1 MNSNGTLE
9 GHGLLLLLSWKG
21 EKEIQFEATATIG
34 VEVGFLR
41 GWGESPYLWG
51 FIIPGFKLP
60 QVRPAS

>member
-41 GWGESPYLWG
+41 GRGPPICGDSSSRGTNCHKCDP
-51 FIIPGFKLP
+51 
-60 QVRPAS
+60 